1 MTGPDGG
8 SRHAVGLPW
17 SMRWLLAVG
26 MVLGTVL
33 APAPARA
40 DDLDT
45 YRTQQPPWRA
55 CGQGNWCTDI
65 SVPLDY
71 ADPDG
76 ARITLA
82 VRAVAPT
89 APDGTRP
96 ALLVNPGGPGSSAT
110 EFAPYIAGQLPR
122 EVRAV
127 FDIVGVD
134 PRGVEDSSAVTCFT
148 GPQTTRWLRT
158 DSSPD
163 TQAEVTTLVRRAA
176 SIGRGCLRMSPAIA
190 RHVGSDS
197 TVQDMDIVRAVLN
210 QEYLHWF
217 GFSYG
222 TVLGAAY
229 AEKFPTRVGRMVL
242 DGAVDPSLDAMQLSR
257 GQSTGFQTALT
268 RFAQDCSR
276 TRSCV
281 LGSSPGEVFTT
292 INTVLARIDRSP
304 LRTDRGALLVQAEA
318 ITALFFSM
326 YSTDLWP
333 LLEDALESA
342 RRGDGTG
349 LAELSALASDRVG
362 PNSYGSNIN
371 SAFYAIGCWD
381 SPAPPG
387 RDGLA
392 TAARRWARDA
402 VIPDLARAM
411 SWGNAPCSTWFGHA
425 PDAPRPVT
433 STTTAGILIIGT
445 RYDPATPY
453 AWARNLQQQLPTS
466 RLLTYVGD
474 GHTAYGEGSGCVDR
488 IIDAYLI
495 SGALPETGTRC

>member
-1 MTGPDGG
+1 
-8 SRHAVGLPW
+8 
-17 SMRWLLAVG
+17 
-26 MVLGTVL
+26 
-33 APAPARA
+33 
-40 DDLDT
+40 
-45 YRTQQPPWRA
+45 
-55 CGQGNWCTDI
+55 
-65 SVPLDY
+65 
-71 ADPDG
+71 
-76 ARITLA
+76 
-82 VRAVAPT
+82 
-89 APDGTRP
+89 
-96 ALLVNPGGPGSSAT
+96 
-110 EFAPYIAGQLPR
+110 
-122 EVRAV
+122 
-127 FDIVGVD
+127 
-134 PRGVEDSSAVTCFT
+134 
-148 GPQTTRWLRT
+148 
-158 DSSPD
+158 
-163 TQAEVTTLVRRAA
+163 
-176 SIGRGCLRMSPAIA
+176 
-190 RHVGSDS
+190 
-197 TVQDMDIVRAVLN
+197 VLN

-281 LGSSPGEVFTT
+281 LGSSPGEVITT